1 MLTSLSL
8 KQAYHKVQNSGAFR
22 LLKLVGG
29 FQNPAFPL
37 LSRQKHST
45 YMLSYWLLFFGNQ
58 EQAGQKCNKW
68 VENLVLIENETGKP
82 QANNAQLS
90 KKRVHED
97 QKANL
102 PSVCLHTPPWCGFPR
117 TLPPHFAIVGQIYQ
131 KAWIPK
137 WQHWHAAENPTEHV
151 QILHTTPKK
160 FLCSATA
167 LTTELSTGYTFYLDI
182 LSRKP

>member
-8 KQAYHKVQNSGAFR
+8 KQTYHKVQNSGAFW

-29 FQNPAFPL
+29 FQNPAFPV
-37 LSRQKHST
+37 LSRQKHSA

-68 VENLVLIENETGKP
+68 VENLVLIENETRKP

-90 KKRVHED
+90 KKQAHED

-102 PSVCLHTPPWCGFPR
+102 PSASVSKPHPGVGSQELFPLILPLWVRSTKKPGFLNDSIDMLQKILQKMYKFSTQCPR
-117 TLPPHFAIVGQIYQ
+117 NVFGCCTDHRAIDRLQLLPR
-131 KAWIPK
+131 
-137 WQHWHAAENPTEHV
+137 
-151 QILHTTPKK
+151 
-160 FLCSATA
+160 
-167 LTTELSTGYTFYLDI
+167 STQ
-182 LSRKP
+182 